1 MVEQVQREPKFLRL
15 LVGASCLLEQLCIF
29 IAVYMTY
36 LCTQG
41 DGERVRTTIQLLYVS
56 SAIASLLM
64 LHVNQDCF
72 GTRFAIKIL

>member
-15 LVGASCLLEQLCIF
+15 LVGAFCLLKQLCIF

-36 LCTQG
+36 LCTRG
-41 DGERVRTTIQLLYVS
+41 GGERVRTTIQLLYVS

-64 LHVNQDCF
+64 LQFV
-72 GTRFAIKIL
+72 